1 MESGVKGKS
10 EIVFQTVAIVFLG
23 VLALC
28 AILPFLLLLISSFTD
43 EQALLSNG
51 YSFFPKQW
59 SAYAYT
65 YLFKSNAGQIIRS
78 YGITVAVTLIG
89 TVISLFLTTLVGYV
103 LSRSDYKHR
112 RVMTFYVF
120 FTMLFNG
127 GLVPSYI
134 MWTQIFHMKN
144 SFFALLVPTLLLN
157 GFQIMLVKSNMQT
170 TIHPALI
177 EAAKIDGAGEWYTF
191 FKVIMPL
198 TTPIMATVGL
208 MAALGYWNDWTNG
221 LYYIS
226 DSKLFSLQQLLNNI
240 LSNAKALQS
249 MGTAAAAGSTL
260 PSTSVRMA
268 MAVIGVVPILALY
281 PFFQKYFVKGIALG
295 AVKE

>member
-1 MESGVKGKS
+1 MESGVKGRGEKIFQVIAH
-10 EIVFQTVAIVFLG
+10 IVLIIVS
-23 VLALC
+23 LC
-28 AILPFLLLLISSFTD
+28 AILPFILLVVASFTD
-43 EQALLSNG
+43 EQTLLQNG

-59 SAYAYT
+59 SVYAYT
-65 YLFKSNAGQIIRS
+65 YLFKSNLSQILRS
-78 YGITVAVTLIG
+78 YGITILVTLIG
-89 TVISLFLTTLVGYV
+89 TIVNLFMTSLVGYV
-103 LSRSDYKHR
+103 LSRKDYNHR
-112 RVMTFYVF
+112 KVMTFYVF

-134 MWTQIFHMKN
+134 MWTQIFHLKN
-144 SFFALLVPTLLLN
+144 SFFALLIPTLLMN

-226 DSKLFSLQQLLNNI
+226 DSRLFSLQQLLNNI

-249 MGTAAAAGSTL
+249 MGSAATVTESL
-260 PSTSVRMA
+260 PSTSIRMA
-268 MAVIGVVPILALY
+268 MAVIGVIPILALY

>member
-1 MESGVKGKS
+1 MESGVKGRGEKIFQVIAH
-10 EIVFQTVAIVFLG
+10 IVLIIVS
-23 VLALC
+23 LC
-28 AILPFLLLLISSFTD
+28 AILPFILLVVASFTD
-43 EQALLSNG
+43 EQTLLQNG

-59 SAYAYT
+59 SVYAYT
-65 YLFKSNAGQIIRS
+65 YLFKSNLSQILRS
-78 YGITVAVTLIG
+78 YGITILVTLIG
-89 TVISLFLTTLVGYV
+89 TIVNLFMTSLVGYV
-103 LSRSDYKHR
+103 LSRKDYNHR
-112 RVMTFYVF
+112 KVMTFYVF

-134 MWTQIFHMKN
+134 MWTQIFHLKN
-144 SFFALLVPTLLLN
+144 SFLALLIPTLLMN

-226 DSKLFSLQQLLNNI
+226 DSRLFSLQQLLNNI

-249 MGTAAAAGSTL
+249 MGSAATVTETL
-260 PSTSVRMA
+260 PSTSIRMA
-268 MAVIGVVPILALY
+268 MAVIGVIPILALY

>member
-1 MESGVKGKS
+1 MESGVKGRGEK
-10 EIVFQTVAIVFLG
+10 IFQIIAHIIL
-23 VLALC
+23 VLVSLC
-28 AILPFLLLLISSFTD
+28 AILPFILLVVSSFTD
-43 EQALLSNG
+43 EQTLLLNG
-51 YSFFPKQW
+51 YSFFPERW
-59 SAYAYT
+59 SLYAYT
-65 YLFKSNAGQIIRS
+65 YLFKSNLSQILKS
-78 YGITVAVTLIG
+78 YGITIAVTLIG
-89 TVISLFLTTLVGYV
+89 TVVNLFMTSLVGYV
-103 LSRSDYKHR
+103 LSRKDYKHR
-112 RVMTFYVF
+112 HVMTFYVF

-134 MWTQIFHMKN
+134 MWTQIFHLKN
-144 SFFALLVPTLLLN
+144 SFFALLIPTLLMN

-226 DSKLFSLQQLLNNI
+226 DSRLFSLQQLLNNI

-249 MGTAAAAGSTL
+249 MGSAATVTESL
-260 PSTSVRMA
+260 PSTSIRMA
-268 MAVIGVVPILALY
+268 MAVIGVIPILALY

>member
-1 MESGVKGKS
+1 MESGVKGRGEKIFQVIAH
-10 EIVFQTVAIVFLG
+10 IVLIIVS
-23 VLALC
+23 LC
-28 AILPFLLLLISSFTD
+28 AILPFILLVVASFTD
-43 EQALLSNG
+43 EQTLLQNG

-65 YLFKSNAGQIIRS
+65 YLFKSNLSQILRS
-78 YGITVAVTLIG
+78 YGITILVTLIG
-89 TVISLFLTTLVGYV
+89 TVVNLFMTSLVGYV
-103 LSRSDYKHR
+103 LSRKDYNHR
-112 RVMTFYVF
+112 KVMTFYVF

-134 MWTQIFHMKN
+134 MWTQIFHLKN
-144 SFFALLVPTLLLN
+144 SFFALLIPTLLMN

-226 DSKLFSLQQLLNNI
+226 DSRLFSLQQLLNNI

-249 MGTAAAAGSTL
+249 MGSAATVTESL
-260 PSTSVRMA
+260 PSTSIRMA
-268 MAVIGVVPILALY
+268 MAVIGVIPILALY

>member
-1 MESGVKGKS
+1 MESGVKGRGEKIFQVIAH
-10 EIVFQTVAIVFLG
+10 IVLIIVS
-23 VLALC
+23 LC
-28 AILPFLLLLISSFTD
+28 AILPFILLIVASFTD
-43 EQALLSNG
+43 EQTLLQNG

-59 SAYAYT
+59 SVYAYT
-65 YLFKSNAGQIIRS
+65 YLFKSNLSQILRS
-78 YGITVAVTLIG
+78 YGITILVTLIG
-89 TVISLFLTTLVGYV
+89 TIVNLFMTSLVGYV
-103 LSRSDYKHR
+103 LSRKDYNHR
-112 RVMTFYVF
+112 KVMTFYVF

-134 MWTQIFHMKN
+134 MWTQIFHLKN
-144 SFFALLVPTLLLN
+144 SFLALLIPTLLMN

-177 EAAKIDGAGEWYTF
+177 EAAKIDGAGEWYIF

-226 DSKLFSLQQLLNNI
+226 DSRLFSLQQLLNNI

-249 MGTAAAAGSTL
+249 MGSAATVTETL
-260 PSTSVRMA
+260 PSTSIRMA
-268 MAVIGVVPILALY
+268 MAVIGVIPILALY

>member
-1 MESGVKGKS
+1 MESGVKGRGEKIFQVIAH
-10 EIVFQTVAIVFLG
+10 IVLIIVS
-23 VLALC
+23 LC
-28 AILPFLLLLISSFTD
+28 AILPFILLVVASFTD
-43 EQALLSNG
+43 EQTLLQNG

-59 SAYAYT
+59 SVYAYT
-65 YLFKSNAGQIIRS
+65 YLFKSNLSQILRS
-78 YGITVAVTLIG
+78 YGITILVTLIG
-89 TVISLFLTTLVGYV
+89 TGINLFMTSLVGYV
-103 LSRSDYKHR
+103 LSRKDYNHR
-112 RVMTFYVF
+112 KVMTFYVF
-120 FTMLFNG
+120 LTMLFNG

-134 MWTQIFHMKN
+134 MWTQIFHLKN
-144 SFFALLVPTLLLN
+144 SFFALLIPTLLMN

-226 DSKLFSLQQLLNNI
+226 DSRLFSLQQLLNNI

-249 MGTAAAAGSTL
+249 MGSAATVTDTL
-260 PSTSVRMA
+260 PSTSIRMA
-268 MAVIGVVPILALY
+268 MAVIGVIPILALY

>member
-1 MESGVKGKS
+1 MESGVKGRGEKIFQVIAH
-10 EIVFQTVAIVFLG
+10 IVLIIVS
-23 VLALC
+23 LC
-28 AILPFLLLLISSFTD
+28 AILPFILLVVASFTD
-43 EQALLSNG
+43 EQTLLQNG

-59 SAYAYT
+59 SVYAYT
-65 YLFKSNAGQIIRS
+65 YLFKSNLSQILRS
-78 YGITVAVTLIG
+78 YGITILVTLIG
-89 TVISLFLTTLVGYV
+89 TIVNLFMTSLVGYV
-103 LSRSDYKHR
+103 LSRKDYNHR
-112 RVMTFYVF
+112 KVMTFYVF

-134 MWTQIFHMKN
+134 MWTQIFHLKN
-144 SFFALLVPTLLLN
+144 SFFALLIPTLLMN

-226 DSKLFSLQQLLNNI
+226 DSRLFSLQQLLNNI

-249 MGTAAAAGSTL
+249 MGSAATVTDTL
-260 PSTSVRMA
+260 PSTSIRMA
-268 MAVIGVVPILALY
+268 MAVIGVIPILALY